1 LARRATDE
9 AQSDNVQAALRF
21 TPERIVAGITF
32 HLIDE
37 GIGTSV
43 ALESTRRTLSRLR
56 QESFTLTISSRIWA
70 SLSNAQRLKR
80 LLERE
85 PHGAVASW
93 RRDDCAGASVA
104 VIGSQE
110 RMARHA
116 RRNLYY

>member
-1 LARRATDE
+1 MLDSKRLARRVTDD
-9 AQSDNVQAALRF
+9 AQRDSVPAALQF

-32 HLIDE
+32 HLLDE

-80 LLERE
+80 LLEESRTE
-85 PHGAVASW
+85 PSLLGGGTIVLAHRS
-93 RRDDCAGASVA
+93 R
-104 VIGSQE
+104 
-110 RMARHA
+110 
-116 RRNLYY
+116 

>member
-1 LARRATDE
+1 MLDSKRLARRATDE

-80 LLERE
+80 LLEESRTE
-85 PHGAVASW
+85 PSLLGGGTIVLAHRS
-93 RRDDCAGASVA
+93 R
-104 VIGSQE
+104 
-110 RMARHA
+110 
-116 RRNLYY
+116 